1 MKDFFKKLYHYVQIN
16 EVEGSIKVIKANI
29 RQQEAYTFKLNQ
41 EQGKIWADIELAKNE
56 DQNKASFARNSI
68 KLEKSQIELE
78 RLHVDLKNLSIDL
91 DRLKRG

>member
-1 MKDFFKKLYHYVQIN
+1 M
-16 EVEGSIKVIKANI
+16 IKANI